1 MADPA
6 ASGSGSSNANAR
18 VVAQLLAELDALGVA
33 EYCVA
38 AGARNAPLLAVILD
52 RAEAHDLTV
61 RHFFEE
67 RCASFFALG
76 RAMETR
82 KPVAVIT
89 TSGTAVAE
97 LFPAVMEAYYQ
108 GAPLVVVT
116 ADRPSRYRGSGAPQ
130 AVEQEGI
137 FADYVVRTVELE
149 DRAEGGFVHAESISA
164 RPGPLH
170 FNVCLEEDLIA
181 DLPEASPAAP
191 LYEAPEALALLAEQD
206 WNEFWAAK
214 GTLAV
219 LAAGI
224 HPEDVPAAVDFLT
237 ALQAPIIA
245 EATSNLLG
253 EPRLKPWLLP
263 ASERTLQRLHPERVL
278 RLGAVPSWRWWRDL
292 EDRPEIRVLNV
303 SPAPFRGLARTENV
317 AVVPWQTLLLP
328 RPGQAADG
336 ASVPAAPALDDFL
349 KSHPL
354 SEPAW
359 MRHLAGCIAPGAT
372 LFLGNS
378 LPIREWNLAVPALP
392 TGCRTWANRG
402 ANGIDGLVSTWLGV
416 AAEAAESWLIIGDLS
431 TLYDLSAP
439 WILAQLP
446 PAKRRLV
453 IINNGGGKIF
463 SRVAWLKNAGPEARK
478 VMENSHHLTFA
489 PWAQMWGMGYKLIQS
504 LDDLADAQAATE
516 DAACTVWEVRPDAE
530 QTAAF
535 WKNAV

>member
-6 ASGSGSSNANAR
+6 ASGSGNANAR
-18 VVAQLLAELDALGVA
+18 VVAQLLAELDALGVT

-38 AGARNAPLLAVILD
+38 AGARNAPLLAVILG
-52 RAEAHDLTV
+52 RADARDLTV

-97 LFPAVMEAYYQ
+97 LYPAVMEAHYQ
-108 GAPLVVVT
+108 GVPLVVVT
-116 ADRPSRYRGSGAPQ
+116 ADRPSSYRGSGAPQ
-130 AVEQEGI
+130 AVEQSGF
-137 FADYVVRTVELE
+137 FASYVARTVELE
-149 DRAEGGFVHAESISA
+149 DRADGVFVHAESISA
-164 RPGPLH
+164 RPGPVH

-181 DLPEASPAAP
+181 NLPEASPAAP
-191 LYEAPEALALLAEQD
+191 PMPPPDAQSLLATQD
-206 WNEFWAAK
+206 WAEFWAAQ
-214 GTLAV
+214 GSLAV
-219 LAAGI
+219 VAAGI
-224 HPEDVPAAVDFLT
+224 HPDDVPAAVEFLA

-253 EPRLKPWLLP
+253 EPRLKPFLVP
-263 ASERTLQRLHPERVL
+263 AGERVLKQLNPQRVL

-292 EDRPEIRVLNV
+292 EDRREVQVLNV
-303 SPAPFRGLARTENV
+303 SRAPFRGLARTEHV
-317 AVVPWQTLLLP
+317 ALVPWETLSLP
-328 RPGQAADG
+328 
-336 ASVPAAPALDDFL
+336 VPAQPENPVHPPPAPAVDGFL
-349 KSHPL
+349 ESLPL

-372 LFLGNS
+372 VFLGNS

-416 AAEAAESWLIIGDLS
+416 AADAAESWLIIGDLS

-453 IINNGGGKIF
+453 IINNGGGRIF

-478 VMENSHHLTFA
+478 VMENSHTLSFA
-489 PWAQMWGMGYKLIQS
+489 PWAQMWGMDYRLIQS
-504 LDDLADAQAATE
+504 LDDLATAQGAA
-516 DAACTVWEVRPDAE
+516 DSGACTVWEVRPDAE
-530 QTAAF
+530 QTAEF
-535 WKNAV
+535 WKQL